1 VVNVQ
6 GPAPRGDLVPSG
18 IVGLLGTQGPISRA
32 EIARVLGLSPATVT
46 QVTKDLIGR
55 GIVEE
60 LESVPSKGGRPAR
73 LLGLVADAGVAIG
86 AKVTADHVAIVTV
99 ELDGTVRSSTEHEYD
114 PGATDAL
121 NRLGQILAKEV
132 AELDDRLLGVG
143 VGVPGAVD
151 SQASGIVDAPTLSWQ
166 AAPVG
171 PVLRAAIGTPVLVDN
186 DVNTLA
192 AAERLYGIGRDH
204 SAFLVVT
211 IGRGIG
217 CGIVVDGGIYRGAN
231 GGAGEIGHIPVWSV
245 SSGGAAKATGPG
257 DLLGAEEPP
266 CTCGSTGCLEAHIGA
281 AGLVRTARATDVIG
295 PRGTL
300 ATLLRAATTGDGGA
314 RHIFADAGSM
324 LGRALAGVIHTVDP
338 EVVVLMGEGVDGWEF
353 WQTGFEPSFRRS
365 LLPARKGV
373 PVVVE
378 PWTEVQWARGAAS
391 LVLAS
396 PFDSAGNG
404 GEQSR
409 LVRAR
414 LGAPGTAP

>member
-1 VVNVQ
+1 MVNAQ
-6 GPAPRGDLVPSG
+6 GPIPRGDLVPSG
-18 IVGLLGTQGPISRA
+18 VVGLLGTQGPTSRA
-32 EIARVLGLSPATVT
+32 EIARALGLSPATVT
-46 QVTKDLIGR
+46 QVTKDLIAR
-55 GIVEE
+55 GLVEE
-60 LESVPSKGGRPAR
+60 LESVPSTGGRPAR
-73 LLGLVADAGVAIG
+73 LIGLVTDAGVALG
-86 AKVTADHVAIVTV
+86 AKVTADHVAVVTV
-99 ELDGTVRSSTEHEYD
+99 ELDGTVRSSSEHDYD
-114 PGATDAL
+114 PAADDAIA
-121 NRLGQILAKEV
+121 RLGQILAKEI

-151 SQASGIVDAPTLSWQ
+151 SQASGIVDAPTLGWQ

-171 PVLRAAIGTPVLVDN
+171 PTLRAALDTPVLVDN

-204 SAFLVVT
+204 SAYLVVT

-231 GGAGEIGHIPVWSV
+231 GGAGEIGHIPVF
-245 SSGGAAKATGPG
+245 GDG
-257 DLLGAEEPP
+257 DLPP
-266 CTCGSTGCLEAHIGA
+266 CTCGSTGCLEAYIGA
-281 AGLVRTARATDVIG
+281 AGIVRSARARKAIG
-295 PRGTL
+295 PRGTIS
-300 ATLLRAATTGDGGA
+300 TLVRAAGNGEAAARQVFEQAGA
-314 RHIFADAGSM
+314 M

-365 LLPARKGV
+365 LLPARKDV

-378 PWTEVQWARGAAS
+378 PWTEDQWARGAAS
-391 LVLAS
+391 LVLTS

-414 LGAPGTAP
+414 MGTR

>member
-1 VVNVQ
+1 
-6 GPAPRGDLVPSG
+6 
-18 IVGLLGTQGPISRA
+18 
-32 EIARVLGLSPATVT
+32 
-46 QVTKDLIGR
+46 VTKDLIAR
-55 GIVEE
+55 GLVEE
-60 LESVPSKGGRPAR
+60 LESVPSKGGRPSR
-73 LLGLVADAGVAIG
+73 LLGLVSDAGVALG
-86 AKVTADHVAIVTV
+86 AKVTADHVAVVTV
-99 ELDGTVRSSTEHEYD
+99 ELDGTVRSSTEIEYD
-114 PGATDAL
+114 PGAGDAL
-121 NRLGQILAKEV
+121 ERLGQILAKQV

-151 SQASGIVDAPTLSWQ
+151 SQASGVVDAPTLGWQ
-166 AAPVG
+166 SAQVG

-204 SAFLVVT
+204 SSYLVVT

-231 GGAGEIGHIPVWSV
+231 GGAGEIGHIPVWP
-245 SSGGAAKATGPG
+245 SG
-257 DLLGAEEPP
+257 DEEPP
-266 CTCGSTGCLEAHIGA
+266 CTCGSTGCLEAHIGT
-281 AGLVRTARATDVIG
+281 AGLQRTARARGVIG
-295 PRGTL
+295 PRGTA
-300 ATLLRAATTGDGGA
+300 ATLLRAAGAGDVGA
-314 RHIFADAGSM
+314 RQIFEEAGSM

-353 WQTGFEPSFRRS
+353 WETGFEPSFRRS
-365 LLPARKGV
+365 LLPARKAV

-391 LVLAS
+391 LVLSS

-414 LGAPGTAP
+414 LGAG

>member
-1 VVNVQ
+1 VVNLQ
-6 GPAPRGDLVPSG
+6 GPVPRGDLVPSG
-18 IVGLLGTQGPISRA
+18 IVGLLGTQGPTARTD
-32 EIARVLGLSPATVT
+32 IARALGLSPATVT
-46 QVTKDLIGR
+46 QVTKDLIAR
-55 GIVEE
+55 GLVEE
-60 LESVPSKGGRPAR
+60 LESVPSKGGRPSR
-73 LLGLVADAGVAIG
+73 LLGLVRDAGVALG
-86 AKVTADHVAIVTV
+86 AKVTADHVAVVTV
-99 ELDGTVRSSTEHEYD
+99 ELDGTVRSSTEIEYD
-114 PGATDAL
+114 PGAGDAVQ
-121 NRLGQILAKEV
+121 RLGQILAKQV
-132 AELDDRLLGVG
+132 AELDDTLLGVG

-151 SQASGIVDAPTLSWQ
+151 SQASGVVDAPTLGWQ

-204 SAFLVVT
+204 SSYLVVT

-231 GGAGEIGHIPVWSV
+231 GGAGEIGHIPVWP
-245 SSGGAAKATGPG
+245 SG
-257 DLLGAEEPP
+257 DEEPP
-266 CTCGSTGCLEAHIGA
+266 CTCGSTGCLEAHIGS
-281 AGLVRTARATDVIG
+281 AGLQRTARARGVIG
-295 PRGTL
+295 PRGTT
-300 ATLLRAATTGDGGA
+300 ATLLRAAVSGDA
-314 RHIFADAGSM
+314 AAQQVFEKAGSM

-365 LLPARKGV
+365 LLPARKAV

-391 LVLAS
+391 LVLSS

-414 LGAPGTAP
+414 LGAG

>member
-1 VVNVQ
+1 MVNAQ
-6 GPAPRGDLVPSG
+6 GPIPRGDLVPSG
-18 IVGLLGTQGPISRA
+18 VVGLLGTQGPTSRA
-32 EIARVLGLSPATVT
+32 GIARALGLSPATVT
-46 QVTKDLIGR
+46 QVTKDLIAR
-55 GIVEE
+55 GLVEE

-73 LLGLVADAGVAIG
+73 LLGLVKDAGVALG

-114 PGATDAL
+114 PTAGDAIT
-121 NRLGQILAKEV
+121 RLGQILATEV

-143 VGVPGAVD
+143 VGVPGSVD
-151 SQASGIVDAPTLSWQ
+151 SQASGIVDAPTLGWQ
-166 AAPVG
+166 HAQVG
-171 PVLRAAIGTPVLVDN
+171 PVLRAALGTPVLVDN

-204 SAFLVVT
+204 SAYLVVT

-231 GGAGEIGHIPVWSV
+231 GGAGEIGHIPVWAADE
-245 SSGGAAKATGPG
+245 SG
-257 DLLGAEEPP
+257 LPP
-266 CTCGSTGCLEAHIGA
+266 CTCGSTGCLEAYIGA
-281 AGLVRTARATDVIG
+281 AGIVRTARARKVIG

-300 ATLLRAATTGDGGA
+300 PTLLRAATTGDTA
-314 RHIFADAGSM
+314 AQQIFEEAGSM

-365 LLPARKGV
+365 LLPARKEV
-373 PVVVE
+373 PIVVE

-391 LVLAS
+391 LVLTS

-414 LGAPGTAP
+414 LGTR

>member
-1 VVNVQ
+1 VVNLQ
-6 GPAPRGDLVPSG
+6 GPVPRGDLVPSG
-18 IVGLLGTQGPISRA
+18 IVGLLGTQGPTARTD
-32 EIARVLGLSPATVT
+32 IARALGLSPATVT
-46 QVTKDLIGR
+46 QVTKDLIAR
-55 GIVEE
+55 GLVEE
-60 LESVPSKGGRPAR
+60 LESVPSKGGRPSR
-73 LLGLVADAGVAIG
+73 LLGLVRDAGVALG
-86 AKVTADHVAIVTV
+86 AKVTADHVAVVTV
-99 ELDGTVRSSTEHEYD
+99 ELDGTVRSSTEIEYD
-114 PGATDAL
+114 PGAGDAVQ
-121 NRLGQILAKEV
+121 RLGQILAKQV
-132 AELDDRLLGVG
+132 AELDDTLLGVG

-151 SQASGIVDAPTLSWQ
+151 SQASGVVDAPTLGWQ

-204 SAFLVVT
+204 SSYLVVT

-231 GGAGEIGHIPVWSV
+231 GGAGEIGHIPVWP
-245 SSGGAAKATGPG
+245 SG
-257 DLLGAEEPP
+257 DEEPP
-266 CTCGSTGCLEAHIGA
+266 CTCGSTGCLEAHIGS
-281 AGLVRTARATDVIG
+281 AGLQRTARARGVIG
-295 PRGTL
+295 PRGMT
-300 ATLLRAATTGDGGA
+300 ATLLRAAVSGDAAA
-314 RHIFADAGSM
+314 RQVFEEAGSM

-365 LLPARKGV
+365 LLPARKAV

-391 LVLAS
+391 LVLSS

-414 LGAPGTAP
+414 LGAG